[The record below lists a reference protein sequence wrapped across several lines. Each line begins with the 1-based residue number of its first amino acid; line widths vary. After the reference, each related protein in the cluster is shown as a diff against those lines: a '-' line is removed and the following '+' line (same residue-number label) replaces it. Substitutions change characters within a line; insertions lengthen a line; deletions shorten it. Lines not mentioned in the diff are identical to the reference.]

1 MLRLRRNQRAVLAD
15 KLADLENLF
24 AGGFVIGPFL
34 SQRPVSVWLVVI
46 GLGTWA
52 GVTTLSLA
60 ITEET
65 S

>member
-52 GVTTLSLA
+52 GVTALSLA